1 MQKFQNAAADRSSG
15 FRGGN
20 ADYEETESEIDT
32 RQAYREQAGIIAE
45 AVSEALE
52 DKEFRVE
59 DRTFARL
66 VSEVK

>member
-1 MQKFQNAAADRSSG
+1 MQQLTEAPDSVEAMRN
-15 FRGGN
+15 
-20 ADYEETESEIDT
+20 YEETESEIDI

-52 DKEFRVE
+52 DKEFKVE
-59 DRTFARL
+59 ERTFARL